1 MTVFPRIGPMV
12 FGSVAGVAACSAAMA
27 ENIPYRESVTLSV
40 GQSTIVH
47 GARGQCGEA
56 PPDWSAVAG
65 RLPMVGL
72 GTFSDGGVGER
83 YSRRCNGT
91 TPARAVRFTATTPG
105 QEQIEM
111 FGDTIDITVTE

>member
-1 MTVFPRIGPMV
+1 
-12 FGSVAGVAACSAAMA
+12 
-27 ENIPYRESVTLSV
+27 
-40 GQSTIVH
+40 
-47 GARGQCGEA
+47 
-56 PPDWSAVAG
+56 
-65 RLPMVGL
+65 MVGL